1 MNSTAWKNIFGTLPL
16 QLQWRPCNWQD
27 KHNYDCKMIAGVE
40 LEKKASGHEMS
51 NQRQS
56 ENLMPTYYLFNS
68 GLRVI
73 GKTRVAPKT
82 SKTTT
87 WWVGS
92 HSKMNPLAIKC
103 QSDTTQHKAEDKLRN
118 LSPPTT
124 LQLHFFSLHNLCL

>member
-1 MNSTAWKNIFGTLPL
+1 MGPMNSTAWKNNFGTLPL

-40 LEKKASGHEMS
+40 LGKEASGHEMS
-51 NQRQS
+51 NQQQS
-56 ENLMPTYYLFNS
+56 ENLMPIPIIYLFNS

-87 WWVGS
+87 AWLVGF

-103 QSDTTQHKAEDKLRN
+103 
-118 LSPPTT
+118 
-124 LQLHFFSLHNLCL
+124 